1 MTSRC
6 FNKVVSLS
14 TALIYYSYNIHCEP
28 LMVSAS
34 SNDSTA
40 NNFAEYDNQ
49 GLWSQHNVLS
59 KKMEL
64 TNA

>member
-1 MTSRC
+1 MDFGIEKLLSLKSFVTSRC

-14 TALIYYSYNIHCEP
+14 KALIYYSYNSHCEP

-40 NNFAEYDNQ
+40 NNLAEYDNQ
-49 GLWSQHNVLS
+49 GL
-59 KKMEL
+59 
-64 TNA
+64 